1 MLKRR
6 AELWLASL
14 KRFGPPWGLAV
25 LLALAAASYHDLPIY
40 PDEVTFRLIAGRWF
54 EEGAAVATPHPLCH
68 PQSVP
73 LPLIFWPASMG
84 VSAVYGL
91 IERFSLERCLFAPLL
106 AAMFFMLSRLMARVS
121 GRWLVAAVPAVIVT
135 FGVLPAYWQLL
146 RPEPLWIV
154 LALLLLRGVVAGSPQ
169 PGLLAIAAA
178 IFYFGIF
185 IHPQFVLLAP
195 ALLALASWMV
205 LCRRLAPLWL
215 LAITAMVV
223 ISSSFAQQ
231 HLEQSIGC
239 PGYSGFEHYLQAV
252 GGHSLRLPD
261 FDVQIENM
269 VSGPL
274 DLFVIPPLFLSPW
287 LVGILHVLARI
298 LLAAVVL
305 APLLCGLSL
314 MAPWRKGWPSWRQM
328 MPRLVLLLVLLPGP
342 VLMGLDH
349 QDAFYRSIS
358 YVAVSWYGLAV
369 LWVLTPYRPPVISF
383 GARLLLL
390 SYGAAGLVSLGLAY
404 GVIAPWYRIGYVGVS
419 TSLATWQAAKHTP
432 ASNFRRLRPP
442 LKTAL
447 SQLVVDDAAMGIVL
461 HDYPRLYPISFLE
474 LMAARQ
480 KWTRPQII
488 APLAS
493 VQILTR
499 CTTIR
504 SRFPGVGAWP
514 VSVLERQ
521 RVGMDWICLGEVRPS
536 GSSASAQSQRSPHP

>member
-1 MLKRR
+1 
-6 AELWLASL
+6 
-14 KRFGPPWGLAV
+14 
-25 LLALAAASYHDLPIY
+25 
-40 PDEVTFRLIAGRWF
+40 
-54 EEGAAVATPHPLCH
+54 
-68 PQSVP
+68 
-73 LPLIFWPASMG
+73 MG

-146 RPEPLWIV
+146 RPEQLWIV
-154 LALLLLRGVVAGSPQ
+154 LALLLLRGVVGGSPQ
-169 PGLLAIAAA
+169 PGLLAIAVA

-205 LCRRLAPLWL
+205 LRRRLSPLWL
-215 LAITAMVV
+215 LAIAAMVV

-231 HLEQSIGC
+231 HLEQSISC
-239 PGYSGFEHYLQAV
+239 PGYHGFEHYLQV
-252 GGHSLRLPD
+252 LGGRSLRLPD

-274 DLFVIPPLFLSPW
+274 DMFVIPPLFLSPW
-287 LVGILHVLARI
+287 LEGMLHGLARV

-305 APLLCGLSL
+305 APLLCGFSL
-314 MAPWRKGWPSWRQM
+314 MAPGRKGWPSWRQM
-328 MPRLVLLLVLLPGP
+328 MPRIVLLLVLLPGP
-342 VLMGLDH
+342 LLMGLDH

-369 LWVLTPYRPPVISF
+369 LWVLLPYRPPGFSV
-383 GARLLLL
+383 GALILLL
-390 SYGAAGLVSLGLAY
+390 SYGTAALVSLALAY
-404 GVIAPWYRIGYVGVS
+404 GVIAPWYRIGYVGLS
-419 TSLATWQAAKHTP
+419 TSLATWQAAKRTP
-432 ASNFRRLRPP
+432 VSNFRRLRPP
-442 LKTAL
+442 SKAL

-461 HDYPRLYPISFLE
+461 HNYPRLYPISFLE

-480 KWTRPQII
+480 KWTRQQII

-493 VQILTR
+493 VQTLTR

-536 GSSASAQSQRSPHP
+536 GSWASAQTQRLPHP